1 MQEDMSKK
9 ILFVM
14 PSFGIGGTTVS
25 TKNLIMLLKER
36 GYCCVVLPLRPRGEL
51 SELYDNVLQ
60 IKTPFAVRSL
70 VSEKWNAKGSLTQ
83 RIGAI
88 GLRLIR
94 SISKSWADR
103 LMGNALDRAIRN
115 QSFDAVIACQEYT
128 TTQLVSYVRH
138 PNKIAWIRCDY
149 KRLFDLS
156 KKKNAYYDSF
166 KSIVCVA
173 EETCNRFK
181 TIYPEYVGKTFC
193 IPNPQAS
200 SFLKERAKE
209 TVIEPRF
216 KNDKFTIVSVG
227 RLDPVKRFTM
237 IAPIA
242 KELIESGVDFKWY
255 LIGDGPERKKIEDSI
270 AQYQVDENV
279 KMLGFQTNPYFFMGR
294 ADLLVC
300 LSSSEACPRAVNE
313 AKILGLPTAST
324 DFPTIYEFIEDRET
338 GWICPIEEMAKK
350 ISEIMSNQK
359 EYLSVKNNLKDF
371 SFDNE
376 PLLEQIESVLS

>member
-14 PSFGIGGTTVS
+14 PSFRIGGTTVS

-36 GYCCVVLPLRPRGEL
+36 GYCCVVLPLRPSGEL

-60 IKTPFAVRSL
+60 INTPFAVRSL

-83 RIGAI
+83 RLGAI

-103 LMGNALDRAIRN
+103 LMGNVLDRAIRN
-115 QSFDAVIACQEYT
+115 QSFDAVIACQEGT
-128 TTQLVSYVRH
+128 TTRLVSYVRH
-138 PNKIAWIRCDY
+138 ANKVAWIRCDY
-149 KRLFDLS
+149 KRLFDRS
-156 KKKNAYYDSF
+156 KQKDAYYDSF
-166 KSIVCVA
+166 KSIACVA

-181 TIYPEYVGKTFC
+181 TIYPEYADKTFC

-209 TVIEPRF
+209 AVQEPRF
-216 KNDKFTIVSVG
+216 KNDKFTIISVG

-237 IAPIA
+237 IAPIV
-242 KELIESGVDFKWY
+242 KELIDGGVDFKWY

-270 AQYQVDENV
+270 AQYQVGDNV
-279 KMLGFQTNPYFFMGR
+279 RMLGFQTNPYFFMGR

-324 DFPTIYEFIEDRET
+324 DFPTIYEFIEDEET
-338 GWICPIEEMAKK
+338 GWISSIDKMGGVIKMIMCEKEMY
-350 ISEIMSNQK
+350 NHVK
-359 EYLSVKNNLKDF
+359 EGLARFQFN
-371 SFDNE
+371 NE
-376 PLLEQIESVLS
+376 PLIEQIESII

>member
-1 MQEDMSKK
+1 M
-9 ILFVM
+9 
-14 PSFGIGGTTVS
+14 
-25 TKNLIMLLKER
+25 
-36 GYCCVVLPLRPRGEL
+36 LPLKPYGEL
-51 SELYDNVLQ
+51 KMLYDDVQKVN
-60 IKTPFAVRSL
+60 TPFAVKSL
-70 VSEKWNAKGSLTQ
+70 IADKWNEKGSIIN
-83 RIGAI
+83 RIRAI
-88 GLRLIR
+88 HLRIIR
-94 SISKSWADR
+94 FISSDWADR
-103 LMGNALDRAIRN
+103 LLGRALNRAIKSF
-115 QSFDAVIACQEYT
+115 SFDTVVACQEET
-128 TTQLVSYVRH
+128 TTRLVSYVRH
-138 PNKIAWIRCDY
+138 PNKVAWIRCDY
-149 KRLFDLS
+149 KRLFDRS
-156 KKKNAYYDSF
+156 KQKDAYYDSF

-181 TIYPEYVGKTFC
+181 TIYPEYADKTFC

-209 TVIEPRF
+209 TIQEPRF
-216 KNDKFTIVSVG
+216 LNDKFTIISVG

-242 KELIESGVDFKWY
+242 KKLIDGGVDFKWY

-270 AQYQVDENV
+270 VQYQVSDNV
-279 KMLGFQTNPYFFMGR
+279 EMLGFQTNPYFFMGR

-313 AKILGLPTAST
+313 AKILGLPTVST

-338 GWICPIEEMAKK
+338 GWICPIDEMAKK

-376 PLLEQIESVLS
+376 PLLKQIESVLS

>member
-1 MQEDMSKK
+1 MKK
-9 ILFVM
+9 RILFVC
-14 PSFGIGGTTVS
+14 PSYRIGGTTVS
-25 TKNLIMLLKER
+25 TKNLILLLREQ
-36 GYCCVVLPLRPRGEL
+36 GYDCYVLPLKPYGEL
-51 SELYDNVLQ
+51 KMLYDNVQ
-60 IKTPFAVRSL
+60 KVNTPFAVKSL
-70 VSEKWNAKGSLTQ
+70 IADKWNEKGSIIN
-83 RIGAI
+83 RIRAI
-88 GLRLIR
+88 HFRIIR
-94 SISKSWADR
+94 FIFSDWADR
-103 LMGNALDRAIRN
+103 LLGRALNRAIKPF
-115 QSFDAVIACQEYT
+115 SFDTVVACQEGT
-128 TTQLVSYVRH
+128 TTRLVSYVRH
-138 PNKIAWIRCDY
+138 PNKVAWIRCDY
-149 KRLFDLS
+149 KRLFDRS
-156 KKKNAYYDSF
+156 KQKDAYYDSF

-181 TIYPEYVGKTFC
+181 TIYPEYADKTFC

-209 TVIEPRF
+209 AIQEPRF
-216 KNDKFTIVSVG
+216 LNDKFTIISVG

-242 KELIESGVDFKWY
+242 KTLIESGVDFKWF

-270 AQYQVDENV
+270 AQYQVGDNV

-324 DFPTIYEFIEDRET
+324 DFPTIYEFIEDGET

>member
-14 PSFGIGGTTVS
+14 PSFRIGGTTVS

-36 GYCCVVLPLRPRGEL
+36 GHFCVVLPLRPSGEL
-51 SELYDNVLQ
+51 SEMYDNVLQ
-60 IKTPFAVRSL
+60 INTPFAVRSL

-83 RIGAI
+83 RLGAI

-115 QSFDAVIACQEYT
+115 QSFDAVIACQEGT
-128 TTQLVSYVRH
+128 TTRLVSYVRH
-138 PNKIAWIRCDY
+138 PNKVAWIRCDY
-149 KRLFDLS
+149 KRLFDRS
-156 KKKNAYYDSF
+156 KQKDAYYDSF

-173 EETCNRFK
+173 EETSNRFK
-181 TIYPEYVGKTFC
+181 TIYPEYADKTFC

-209 TVIEPRF
+209 AIQEPRF
-216 KNDKFTIVSVG
+216 LNDKFTIISVG

-242 KELIESGVDFKWY
+242 KALIESGVDFKWF

-270 AQYQVDENV
+270 IQYQVSDNV
-279 KMLGFQTNPYFFMGR
+279 EMLGFQTNPYFFMGR
-294 ADLLVC
+294 ADLLAC

-313 AKILGLPTAST
+313 AKILGLPTVST

-338 GWICPIEEMAKK
+338 GWICPIEEMAKTITK
-350 ISEIMSNQK
+350 IIGNMERYQ
-359 EYLSVKNNLKDF
+359 SVKNNLKAF
-371 SFDNE
+371 SFNNE
-376 PLLEQIESVLS
+376 PLLRQIESLI